1 MEVGRR
7 ATGDAGE
14 ATAVVV
20 EGARGEQATGTEAAP
35 MLLLVEATQ
44 HRGRDGGRAAAA
56 AQELGMASAAAQ
68 VAVPSGGSSGSPF

>member
-1 MEVGRR
+1 M
-7 ATGDAGE
+7 AAE
-14 ATAVVV
+14 A
-20 EGARGEQATGTEAAP
+20 
-35 MLLLVEATQ
+35 LLLVEATQ